1 VDKWICNCPDYTK
14 NNRDCKHIIA
24 VQYYLLGYVTIN
36 EQEPKKLKQS
46 YSQHWSNYNHAQIE
60 ENDLFTHLLSELTS
74 IIEESEQHMGRP
86 RLKLRDQIFCC
97 ILKSYSQKS
106 SRRAQHL
113 FHEVLRKQYITHA
126 PHFNAVS
133 KTLLRPDITPILLE
147 LVHLSSLPLAEIET
161 KFAADSSGFRC
172 SSFGLYC
179 EHAHG
184 TKRMHNWLKVHIMIG
199 VKTNIITDVIITDE
213 YTADSPQFKKLML
226 NTSKYFNIE
235 EVSADLG
242 YSSRKNYEVVDK
254 LGGRAYIPFK
264 KNATGKAKGSALW
277 NKAFHYFQLHRDEF
291 DRHYHK
297 RSNVES
303 TFGAIKKKFGEC
315 LKSKNR
321 IAQENEML
329 CKIISYNI
337 TILIKSMIEMGVTPD
352 FCPIEV
358 KEVVSMRAPDL
369 N

>member
-1 VDKWICNCPDYTK
+1 
-14 NNRDCKHIIA
+14 
-24 VQYYLLGYVTIN
+24 
-36 EQEPKKLKQS
+36 
-46 YSQHWSNYNHAQIE
+46 
-60 ENDLFTHLLSELTS
+60 
-74 IIEESEQHMGRP
+74 
-86 RLKLRDQIFCC
+86 
-97 ILKSYSQKS
+97 
-106 SRRAQHL
+106 
-113 FHEVLRKQYITHA
+113 
-126 PHFNAVS
+126 
-133 KTLLRPDITPILLE
+133 
-147 LVHLSSLPLAEIET
+147 
-161 KFAADSSGFRC
+161 
-172 SSFGLYC
+172 
-179 EHAHG
+179 
-184 TKRMHNWLKVHIMIG
+184 MHNWLKVHIVIG
-199 VKTNIITDVIITDE
+199 VKTNIVTDVIITDE
-213 YTADSPQFKKLML
+213 YKADSPQFKKLML